1 MPRVNCQNTAVVHK
15 ILTDPATRA
24 LWLDKMTGLVDQYGY
39 DGLNLDF
46 EAGAAADRGAYTA
59 FVTDLSDRL
68 HAKGKKL
75 SLAVSA
81 KTWDQPNHPRS
92 TIFDYAALAQHADYI
107 FVMAW
112 GIHWA
117 TSAPG
122 AQDDMSWV
130 QKVVDY
136 VATIPNHER
145 FVLGMQ
151 LYAMDWADQPTPGER
166 ALTYEYADVAA
177 RQQSTGATPV
187 FDPVADAWHFTY
199 IAADGR
205 SRQVWYTNA
214 ATEGQRIQ
222 YATNHG
228 MGFGFWRLGNE
239 DQTLWD
245 NSQLTGG

>member
-1 MPRVNCQNTAVVHK
+1 
-15 ILTDPATRA
+15 
-24 LWLDKMTGLVDQYGY
+24 
-39 DGLNLDF
+39 
-46 EAGAAADRGAYTA
+46 
-59 FVTDLSDRL
+59 
-68 HAKGKKL
+68 
-75 SLAVSA
+75 
-81 KTWDQPNHPRS
+81 
-92 TIFDYAALAQHADYI
+92 
-107 FVMAW
+107 MAW

-151 LYAMDWADQPTPGER
+151 LYAMDWADQPASGER

-177 RQQSTGATPV
+177 RQQATGATPV
-187 FDPVADAWHFTY
+187 FDPVSDAWHFTY
-199 IAADGR
+199 IAGDGR

-214 ATEGQRIQ
+214 ATESQRIQ
-222 YATNHG
+222 YATSHG

-239 DQTLWD
+239 DQALWD
-245 NSQLTGG
+245 DPQLAGS